1 MPRRSP
7 VHTLL
12 TALLGVWFVV
22 SGSLSARGMCSM
34 HAGAPVAVTAMDGV
48 MHASHDAHA
57 MHHAPDAPDP
67 GPAHGCTC
75 LTDCCG
81 TGAVSIGA
89 TSRTTV
95 TARELTLLA
104 RTVTPGAIRAPAAV
118 TAHLLPFANGPP
130 PLHTA

>member
-1 MPRRSP
+1 MPRRSL

-22 SGSLSARGMCSM
+22 SGTLSARGICGM
-34 HAGAPVAVTAMDGV
+34 HATPVAATAVAGAG
-48 MHASHDAHA
+48 HGSHGAHA
-57 MHHAPDAPDP
+57 VHHAPDAPDP

-81 TGAVSIGA
+81 TGTVSIGA
-89 TSRTTV
+89 TGGSTV
-95 TARELTLLA
+95 MAHHVAALTH
-104 RTVTPGAIRAPAAV
+104 TITPRVLRAPATL

-130 PLHTA
+130 SQHTA

>member
-22 SGSLSARGMCSM
+22 SGTLSARGMCGM
-34 HAGAPVAVTAMDGV
+34 HNGTAVAATAVDGA
-48 MHASHDAHA
+48 MHGSHDMHG

-67 GPAHGCTC
+67 APTHGCTC

-81 TGAVSIGA
+81 TGSVSIADAGGI
-89 TSRTTV
+89 TV
-95 TARELTLLA
+95 TAHEVALLS
-104 RTVTPGAIRAPAAV
+104 RSVTPSVVRAPATL

-130 PLHTA
+130 SLHTA